1 MLFRNALA
9 AIIVLMISATQAFSL
24 DVPFKQYVLGNG
36 MQLVVIPD
44 HRAPV
49 VTHSVWYRVGSAD
62 ETSGK
67 SGLAHF
73 LEHLMFKG
81 TPLHPYGDF
90 DHLITVNG
98 AESNAFTTRDYT
110 AYYQRTAADR
120 LPLMMELESD
130 RMQNLILTDENVKPE
145 LLVVREERR
154 QRTENDPGALL
165 AEQMDAAMFT
175 AHPYGRPTVG
185 WMSEVANLTR
195 QDAISFYKAHY
206 TPANAVLIVAGDAD
220 PDKVKLLADK
230 YYGSLKNTFV
240 PEPRSRTPEPAP
252 IVARRLTM
260 TDERASTPYVSRSYL
275 TPSDGTDINNEAV
288 ALDFLSGILG
298 HGPQSRLYQA
308 LVMQQKLATDAGS
321 YFNGAQL
328 DSGSF
333 GVYGV
338 PNPGVDV
345 NKVETAINAV
355 LADVV
360 RNGVTQKE
368 LDRVRNQA
376 LASQIYALD
385 DQMSLLQFAGA
396 SLMTGV
402 PIDEAFSI
410 ELWNKITIEDIRTV
424 AAKYIRPENSVTGIL
439 LPAQKS

>member
-1 MLFRNALA
+1 MQFRNVVA
-9 AIIVLMISATQAFSL
+9 AFIGLMISATQAFAL
-24 DVPFKQYVLGNG
+24 DVPFKLYVLENG
-36 MQLVVIPD
+36 MQVVVIPD

-49 VTHSVWYRVGSAD
+49 VTHSVWYKVGSAD
-62 ETSGK
+62 EMSGK

-81 TPLHPYGDF
+81 TTKHPYGVF
-90 DHLITVNG
+90 DHLIETNG

-110 AYYQRTAADR
+110 AYYQRIASDR
-120 LPLMMELESD
+120 LSLVMELEAD
-130 RMQNLILTDENVKPE
+130 RMLNLVLTDENVKPE

-165 AEQMDAAMFT
+165 GEQMDAAMFT

-195 QDAISFYKAHY
+195 QDAIAFYKAHY

-220 PDKVKLLADK
+220 PETVKALADK
-230 YYGSLKNTFV
+230 YYGSLQNTFV
-240 PEPRSRTPEPAP
+240 PEPRIRTPEPTP

-260 TDERASTPYVSRSYL
+260 TDERASTPYVSRNYL
-275 TPSDGTDINNEAV
+275 TPSDGTDVNNEAV
-288 ALDFLSGILG
+288 ALDFLASILG
-298 HGPQSRLYQA
+298 QGSQSRLYQT
-308 LVMQQKLATDAGS
+308 LVIQQKLATEAGS

-328 DSGSF
+328 DSGSLS
-333 GVYGV
+333 VYGV

-345 NKVETAINAV
+345 AKVETAINSV
-355 LADVV
+355 LADIV
-360 RNGVTQKE
+360 RNGVTQSE
-368 LDRVRNQA
+368 LDRVRDKA
-376 LASQIYALD
+376 LASQVYALD
-385 DQMSLLQFAGA
+385 DQMSLLQFAGM

-402 PIDEAFSI
+402 PVDEAFST
-410 ELWNKITIEDIRTV
+410 EVWNKITPDDIRAV

-439 LPAQKS
+439 MPAQKN